1 MCFCRGTVWRCPCG
15 FLRRCSFWAGLNL
28 WRGAALNFLQ
38 TLTSGWRSS
47 GANGI
52 NSRLVS
58 LCSVYYMN
66 MFFQTLRNVRVLFG
80 KSLLKAQ
87 SITSVRG
94 PFVERK
100 GFLNSR
106 LSKSALLWHR
116 WVSHLE
122 TDLCWSTAPCR
133 DERKRAVG
141 KICLECKKKLWRH
154 CQYKNAM

>member
-66 MFFQTLRNVRVLFG
+66 MFFRLVWEI
-80 KSLLKAQ
+80 LLKAQ

-133 DERKRAVG
+133 DERKRAG
-141 KICLECKKKLWRH
+141 WEDLLRMQEK
-154 CQYKNAM
+154 AMKTLSV